1 MPNNIL
7 MPFDFVVDVCQL
19 LALLMVDD
27 SDFEVKAICCSL
39 RSQVANKL
47 SAMKKRDCFS
57 LYKSALPASP
67 ARESYRRAYL
77 NMAGILKDWVSD
89 TESSL

>member
-1 MPNNIL
+1 MIKNVL
-7 MPFDFVVDVCQL
+7 MPFDFLVDVCQL
-19 LALLMVDD
+19 LAMLAVDD
-27 SDFEVKAICCSL
+27 SDFEVKAICSSL

-47 SAMKKRDCFS
+47 SAMKKRDSFT
-57 LYKSALPASP
+57 LYKSAPPGSP

-77 NMAGILKDWVSD
+77 DMAGTLKDWISD